1 MSAQP
6 QQNKKNKKD
15 ERGGR
20 GRGKERRRNRMH
32 VMAGVHRG
40 VGLGL
45 SLVSPGLKSFL
56 VGMGGGGVLPAE
68 HRSLATLRT
77 HTNTY
82 LRC

>member
-56 VGMGGGGVLPAE
+56 VGMGGEGFCRPNIAAWPPYVRIQIL
-68 HRSLATLRT
+68 T
-77 HTNTY
+77 
-82 LRC
+82 